1 MIKKYIKNILER
13 IRRPIITEISQKI
26 DEWHEAMSLERQE
39 QNKYICQLMQE
50 QRQYMAQEIISMKSI
65 LTALSEQMSAGTTH
79 THQVVFDHINT
90 LAQRIDELDRKLY
103 INHDY
108 LISIQNEIGRF
119 HTAWQYKNTDFTAS
133 SRFVRMREIYGLFPM
148 HQIANFKFKRLGRS
162 GDGGY
167 MMLDDFDNH
176 KIAYSFG
183 ISDDVSWDKDAIASG
198 ISDVYMYDH
207 TIDGLPEE
215 NKGFHWQKTGIAGIY
230 DKNIP
235 ELRTLKQL
243 LEDNKHIDKTGMLL
257 KMDVEGA
264 EWDVLCNSDS
274 NIFNKFSQIVLELH
288 DMNKKENH
296 EKIVKALQNLNK
308 THALINMH
316 GNNWQGYEICDGFSI
331 PDALEVTY
339 INKME
344 YGHLLKPYTAFLP
357 ADADEKNTDKYSEII
372 LGVWGQD
379 K

>member
-26 DEWHEAMSLERQE
+26 DEEHANILLSIQE
-39 QNKYICQLMQE
+39 QSKYFN
-50 QRQYMAQEIISMKSI
+50 QEITAMKSV

-79 THQVVFDHINT
+79 THQVVFEHINT
-90 LAQRIDELDRKLY
+90 LAKRIDELDRKLY
-103 INHDY
+103 TNYDY

-119 HTAWQYKNTDFTAS
+119 HTAWQYKNTDLTES
-133 SRFVRMREIYGLFPM
+133 SRFVRLRELYGLFPM
-148 HQIANFKFKRLGRS
+148 YKVAKFNVKRLGRR

-167 MMLDDFDNH
+167 IMLDDFDNH

-183 ISDDVSWDKDAIASG
+183 ISDDVSWDKDAIANG
-198 ISDVYMYDH
+198 VSDIYMYDH
-207 TIDGLPEE
+207 TIDGLPEDD
-215 NKGFHWQKTGIAGIY
+215 KGFHWQKTGITGIY
-230 DKNIP
+230 AESMP

-243 LEDNKHIDKTGMLL
+243 LEDNKHIEKTGMLL

-264 EWDVLCNSDS
+264 EWDVLGNSDS
-274 NIFNKFSQIVLELH
+274 NILNKFSQIVLELH

-296 EKIVKALQNLNK
+296 EIIVKALKNLNK

-316 GNNWQGYEICDGFSI
+316 GNNWQGYEIGDGFSM

-339 INKME
+339 LNKME
-344 YGHLLKPYTAFLP
+344 YGHLLQPCVAFLP
-357 ADADEKNTDKYSEII
+357 TDVDEKNTDKYSEII
-372 LGVWGQD
+372 LGVWG
-379 K
+379 KEK